1 MTMIL
6 QDQIRDRIV
15 LGTAGL
21 AGIWG
26 KVDKMDSIRAI
37 HLALESGI
45 HRFDT
50 APAYADAESLL
61 GEALSTWN
69 GITPLISTKVGK
81 LKGDSPDALLLD
93 YSQKGIRKS
102 AEQSMRVLN
111 REVLDLVFL
120 HDPVFMKPEEIEPAI
135 HELLLL
141 KEEGKIRNI
150 GIGGNF
156 GSNFLPHAVSGSFT
170 HFMGFNRYNILVQDA
185 ANEEFIPLKSV
196 GVEIWQASP
205 LYMGLLGRKYQEYF
219 MEKPEWILASVMD
232 KAQLLSDRCRA
243 EAIDM
248 TGLALNFVMR
258 SKDVDRMVIGA
269 STSQELMKTVEY
281 LCSPSL
287 QDEADRLLLTTYA
300 GP

>member
-1 MTMIL
+1 MIL

-45 HRFDT
+45 YRFDT

-156 GSNFLPHAVSGSFT
+156 GSNFLPHAVFGSFT

-219 MEKPEWILASVMD
+219 MEKPEWIPASVMD
-232 KAQLLSDRCRA
+232 KAHLLSDRCRA

-281 LCSPSL
+281 LCSPLL